1 LEKHH
6 DDIPCLQWIDS
17 GMTKWINSIRA
28 DLDHAERLDADL
40 EYFAANYLKIRPKTG
55 ALEPLV
61 FNDAQRELHRR
72 LEEQKAKTG
81 KVRAV
86 VLKAR
91 QLGISTYIGGRF
103 FKRTI
108 QCPGLRTI
116 IIAHE
121 KPASNNLYK
130 MVRRFC
136 DHMPPEV
143 RPSIGTDNAQELI
156 FDKIDSGYAVTVATE
171 EGAGRSDTAQMQHAS
186 EASRWVR

>member
-1 LEKHH
+1 
-6 DDIPCLQWIDS
+6 
-17 GMTKWINSIRA
+17 MTQWINSIRA

-143 RPSIGTDNAQELI
+143 RPSIGTDNAQELM
-156 FDKIDSGYAVTVATE
+156 AVSLMI
-171 EGAGRSDTAQMQHAS
+171 GHRSSIRSTPAMP
-186 EASRWVR
+186 

>member
-1 LEKHH
+1 
-6 DDIPCLQWIDS
+6 
-17 GMTKWINSIRA
+17 MTKWINSIRA

-61 FNDAQRELHRR
+61 FNAAQRELHRR

-91 QLGISTYIGGRF
+91 QLGISTYIAGRF

-108 QCPGLRTI
+108 QCPGLR
-116 IIAHE
+116 HHH
-121 KPASNNLYK
+121 S
-130 MVRRFC
+130 
-136 DHMPPEV
+136 
-143 RPSIGTDNAQELI
+143 
-156 FDKIDSGYAVTVATE
+156 
-171 EGAGRSDTAQMQHAS
+171 
-186 EASRWVR
+186 SRETSLEQSL

>member
-1 LEKHH
+1 MEKH
-6 DDIPCLQWIDS
+6 DDGISCLQWIDS
-17 GMTKWINSIRA
+17 SMTEWINSIRA

-61 FNDAQRELHRR
+61 FNAAQRELHRK

-108 QCPGLRTI
+108 QCPGLR
-116 IIAHE
+116 
-121 KPASNNLYK
+121 SVRNLS
-130 MVRRFC
+130 R
-136 DHMPPEV
+136 
-143 RPSIGTDNAQELI
+143 G
-156 FDKIDSGYAVTVATE
+156 
-171 EGAGRSDTAQMQHAS
+171 SD
-186 EASRWVR
+186 